1 MALPA
6 DNLVC
11 IGVGVRA
18 HGIRGEIRVGILSE
32 LPGRV
37 KKGMTLEWRR
47 PGHET
52 CALTVSGVRE
62 RAEKVFLRFNEI
74 PDRTAA
80 EALNGG
86 KLWGVGDTAPE
97 LEEDAYFHHQILG
110 LDVVD
115 EGGVSIGEL
124 VAVMEMG
131 AHDNYEIRQPSGV
144 TFLLPAVAEFIL
156 DIDLDA
162 GQMVVRL
169 IPGLLPEKESDT
181 PKKSRRKRRRAG

>member
-18 HGIRGEIRVGILSE
+18 HGIRGEVRVSILSE
-32 LPGRV
+32 LPGRI

-47 PGHET
+47 SGHDT
-52 CALTVSGVRE
+52 YVLNVSGVRE
-62 RAEKVFLRFNEI
+62 RTEKVFLRFQEI

-80 EALNGG
+80 ETLNGG
-86 KLWGVGDTAPE
+86 KLWGAGDTAPD

-115 EGGVSIGEL
+115 EDGNSLGEL

-131 AHDNYEIRQPSGV
+131 AHDNYEIRQPDGT

-156 DIDLDA
+156 DVDLDA
-162 GQMVVRL
+162 GRMVVRL
-169 IPGLLPEKESDT
+169 IPGLLPEAEPT
-181 PKKSRRKRRRAG
+181 PPKKSRRRRRAR